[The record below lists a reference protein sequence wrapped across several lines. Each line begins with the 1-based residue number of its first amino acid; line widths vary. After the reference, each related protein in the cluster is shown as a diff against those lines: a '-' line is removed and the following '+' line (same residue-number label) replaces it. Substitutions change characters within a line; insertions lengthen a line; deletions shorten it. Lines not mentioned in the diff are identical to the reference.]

1 MSASSS
7 TRTVEWWP
15 FRAARCRGVCLRV
28 LQLMRL
34 GWAVSSMRTTCR
46 RPYRAARSSGVSPRL
61 FLMLGSVSSCSKTR
75 TTSEW
80 PYWAAQCRAVSF
92 SRFYIRERER
102 ETRRV
107 RQHVTV
113 IDSLRSI
120 HYPNMGC
127 HKTMASVCQSPTAL
141 NKSHNAMQLPA
152 GYCQVFFTHKTIRG
166 SKDEH
171 PVSSITRMLVQTD

>member
-1 MSASSS
+1 MIKHDNWDRERKGVCKVCGILEEEHTLTCVLTSMSVSSS
-7 TRTVEWWP
+7 TWTVVWWP

-34 GWAVSSMRTTCR
+34 GWAVSSRRTTCR

-92 SRFYIRERER
+92 SWFYIRKG
-102 ETRRV
+102 ETACYSNSTIKKFPLK
-107 RQHVTV
+107 HPLSKHEMSYCITLTTV
-113 IDSLRSI
+113 YQSL
-120 HYPNMGC
+120 
-127 HKTMASVCQSPTAL
+127 TAL
-141 NKSHNAMQLPA
+141 NKSHNALQLP
-152 GYCQVFFTHKTIRG
+152 
-166 SKDEH
+166 
-171 PVSSITRMLVQTD
+171 